1 MDNHREIGVYKTTA
15 GLCKKKGSV
24 DLADDMPTNPDH
36 AETVDYIP

>member
-1 MDNHREIGVYKTTA
+1 MDKHGEIGVYKITA

-24 DLADDMPTNPDH
+24 DLAHDMPTNPDH